1 MHPSLFLMRINP
13 DHHLDDVPLGF
24 PRFHCVYWQPMALT
38 SSGGGS
44 LSPLSSD
51 QSGDASGTADSRN
64 RVGGGCSSE
73 RAANTL
79 HSIDKISCRHRY
91 VALRA
96 RDDVERHPHTH
107 LLVWGYRTQWFIVV
121 VFVSL
126 SLCLGFVDIWVLL
139 LSFLLS
145 YPPQPPPHPFVSFFF
160 QPRHPVN

>member
-1 MHPSLFLMRINP
+1 MHPSLFLMRISP
-13 DHHLDDVPLGF
+13 DHHLNDVPLGF
-24 PRFHCVYWQPMALT
+24 PRFHCVYWKPMALT
-38 SSGGGS
+38 CSGGGR

-51 QSGDASGTADSRN
+51 QYGDARGTANSRN

-107 LLVWGYRTQWFIVV
+107 LLVWGYRTQWF
-121 VFVSL
+121 FLCLCAWVSL
-126 SLCLGFVDIWVLL
+126 TFGCCCCRR
-139 LSFLLS
+139 
-145 YPPQPPPHPFVSFFF
+145 PPPPPPPVCFFLF
-160 QPRHPVN
+160 PAKTSSKLI